1 MVVLGVGS
9 TEVRTPIDFVEAVE
23 DLKKTGAPTAWLD
36 VYDEAGVGMP
46 TVAWLCRKTP
56 PRGGSAVA
64 GLEAPHRPR
73 LRGLSLLGRLAEAA
87 FVRFENLD
95 EDLQFL
101 VARQARGNLE
111 CPRHQRNAV
120 ACGCRSGHCSRRT
133 FLDG

>member
-56 PRGGSAVA
+56 PRGGSAA
-64 GLEAPHRPR
+64 AALETPHRPR

-120 ACGCRSGHCSRRT
+120 AGRRRSGHCSRRT
-133 FLDG
+133 FLGG